1 MCIRPLDIVLKII
14 EVLFLSQKHFI
25 LFPKDWILFNDLSV
39 SSLTQSSIVSNA
51 LLVPGTLCSVADGSD
66 IGAAPLLP
74 TG

>member
-14 EVLFLSQKHFI
+14 EVLFLSQKHFL

-51 LLVPGTLCSVADGSD
+51 LLRLPSHLLTSD
-66 IGAAPLLP
+66 IVIFN
-74 TG
+74 